1 MISICLMFLPGC
13 CSFAGIGTYGTAFR
27 MCAYRRSKFYSQ
39 HVIFVIGGVYCTMWS
54 GVVELN
60 QRWLTAIDRSRFCTS
75 GTVRTELTIYYY
87 YYLCF
92 YLH

>member
-1 MISICLMFLPGC
+1 MISICLLFLPGC

-54 GVVELN
+54 GVVE
-60 QRWLTAIDRSRFCTS
+60 IKPKVVDCDRSI
-75 GTVRTELTIYYY
+75 EILY
-87 YYLCF
+87 
-92 YLH
+92 